1 MGSRKNLRK
10 TIIDGLKIAYTI
22 NSNVRKNWASEKQVL
37 YFVDV
42 VLTRIGAKVNFPH
55 YFTVNYLRRKVAC
68 LYFHDDETDIFR
80 KYVHVRIEN
89 YVLYDSELLKEVL
102 TQIERIGL
110 TFDHFTS
117 IDLARDYGINV
128 VYQLNRLMKS
138 ERIATII
145 NGKWIKD
152 RKEKLSNFNE
162 MRSRSLIRSHDPE
175 LVIKQ
180 QGGNQLKA
188 YNKWSEIISMRKNNN
203 DDSYKDYIVD
213 YYGNAPS
220 IHRLEVSID
229 SCKLRKLL
237 VSQERDLLFCQDFLD
252 ELYVRCVSAILSFS
266 LLPQKQTSQM
276 RPRQQVP
283 LDIIF
288 GTGTDITKLCQ
299 QAKIYQPKELKY
311 TRLKPVDLIGMEQ
324 DEVLPSVDE
333 YDSIL
338 DDLTI
343 NGEWLITEFDM

>member
-1 MGSRKNLRK
+1 MGSKKNLGR
-10 TIIDGLKIAYTI
+10 TIIDGLKLAYLI
-22 NSNVRKNWASEKQVL
+22 DSNVRMNWASEKQVL
-37 YFVDV
+37 YFGDV
-42 VLTRIGAKVNFPH
+42 VLTRIGARVNFPH
-55 YFTVNYLRRKVAC
+55 YFSVNYLRRKVAC

-89 YVLYDSELLKEVL
+89 YVLYDGELLKVVL

-128 VYQLNRLMKS
+128 VYQLNRLMRS

-162 MRSRSLIRSHDPE
+162 VRSRSLIRSHDPE

-188 YNKWSEIISMRKNNN
+188 YNKWSEIINMRKNSN

-229 SCKLRKLL
+229 SCKLKKLL
-237 VSQERDLLFCQDFLD
+237 VSQERDM
-252 ELYVRCVSAILSFS
+252 LSGLS
-266 LLPQKQTSQM
+266 
-276 RPRQQVP
+276 
-283 LDIIF
+283 
-288 GTGTDITKLCQ
+288 
-299 QAKIYQPKELKY
+299 
-311 TRLKPVDLIGMEQ
+311 
-324 DEVLPSVDE
+324 
-333 YDSIL
+333 
-338 DDLTI
+338 
-343 NGEWLITEFDM
+343 